1 MQQVEGA
8 VLGGATACP
17 PRPLAAQGSGAGLL
31 YALQKNASAV
41 QSLDPSG
48 KKRPACGSVCAS
60 HLQAMGI
67 DPDGS
72 RSNINTRN
80 PHVRPAQALRLTLP
94 PTPKPWRAPYAPAP
108 ACPLYPSPCTPRSR
122 PTPYT
127 LHPAPCTL
135 DPQGYA
141 KELRPGDWRCAA
153 CGAHPNF
160 ASRSACY
167 KCGAPKPPRDAP
179 MGGFGGGPMG
189 GFGGGGGFSGGPM
202 GGGWQ
207 MGQMGGGDFFG
218 GQPMGGGP
226 TGAPHMGGGAPP
238 TGGGFRGGVT
248 PGPSHLLS
256 TNPQPPAIGCI
267 PPPKF
272 LPPPWT
278 D

>member
-1 MQQVEGA
+1 
-8 VLGGATACP
+8 
-17 PRPLAAQGSGAGLL
+17 
-31 YALQKNASAV
+31 
-41 QSLDPSG
+41 
-48 KKRPACGSVCAS
+48 
-60 HLQAMGI
+60 MGI

-80 PHVRPAQALRLTLP
+80 PHVRPAQALCRTLP
-94 PTPKPWRAPYAPAP
+94 PKPNPWRASYAPAP
-108 ACPLYPSPCTPRSR
+108 RPARCLHSASR
-122 PTPYT
+122 T
-127 LHPAPCTL
+127 LRPHPAPRPSTL

-167 KCGAPKPPRDAP
+167 KCSAPKPPRDTP
-179 MGGFGGGPMG
+179 MGGFGGGGFGGGPMG

-207 MGQMGGGDFFG
+207 MGQMGGGDF
-218 GQPMGGGP
+218 GGP
-226 TGAPHMGGGAPP
+226 PLRAVGGPMGGGAPP
-238 TGGGFRGGVT
+238 KGGGFGGGMA

-256 TNPQPPAIGCI
+256 TNPQPPTIGSI

>member
-1 MQQVEGA
+1 
-8 VLGGATACP
+8 
-17 PRPLAAQGSGAGLL
+17 
-31 YALQKNASAV
+31 
-41 QSLDPSG
+41 
-48 KKRPACGSVCAS
+48 
-60 HLQAMGI
+60 MGI

-80 PHVRPAQALRLTLP
+80 PHVRPAQALCRTLP
-94 PTPKPWRAPYAPAP
+94 PKPNPWRASYAPAP
-108 ACPLYPSPCTPRSR
+108 RPARCLHSASR
-122 PTPYT
+122 T
-127 LHPAPCTL
+127 LRPHPAPRPSTL
-135 DPQGYA
+135 DPQGYT

-167 KCGAPKPPRDAP
+167 KCSAPKPSRDAP

-189 GFGGGGGFSGGPM
+189 GFGGGPVGGFGGGPMGGFGGGPMGGGGGGPMGGGGGGPMGGGGGGGGGFSGGPM

-207 MGQMGGGDFFG
+207 MGQMGGGDF
-218 GQPMGGGP
+218 GGP
-226 TGAPHMGGGAPP
+226 PLRAVGGPMGGGAPP
-238 TGGGFRGGVT
+238 KGGGFGGGMA

-256 TNPQPPAIGCI
+256 TNPQPPTIGSI

>member
-1 MQQVEGA
+1 
-8 VLGGATACP
+8 
-17 PRPLAAQGSGAGLL
+17 
-31 YALQKNASAV
+31 
-41 QSLDPSG
+41 
-48 KKRPACGSVCAS
+48 
-60 HLQAMGI
+60 
-67 DPDGS
+67 
-72 RSNINTRN
+72 
-80 PHVRPAQALRLTLP
+80 
-94 PTPKPWRAPYAPAP
+94 
-108 ACPLYPSPCTPRSR
+108 
-122 PTPYT
+122 
-127 LHPAPCTL
+127 
-135 DPQGYA
+135 
-141 KELRPGDWRCAA
+141 
-153 CGAHPNF
+153 
-160 ASRSACY
+160 
-167 KCGAPKPPRDAP
+167 